1 MKYVDFKKFTDENG
15 PQPIYLFEGE
25 EIFFREKGEAL
36 LKSRFVQEPL
46 LDYVSF
52 DGSGLKGEKLSALTA
67 AVNSFPFISQRRMVK
82 VTEFYP
88 TQKEF
93 EQYLKPIFENPTQS
107 SILLIS
113 NSAKEKTGGMS
124 LAKAKNV
131 TFVDCGKSDEETIK
145 KWIYLTMKKAG
156 VIADGMTCDLIA
168 AYCNYD
174 MARISMETQKLLLCA
189 EVAGVGRL
197 TDEMV
202 KENIHPEIEYKV
214 FELTNAI
221 SRGDYAEYVR
231 ILQELTL
238 KTTDIIGTLSVV
250 ANYFKTLY
258 ELRSMQG
265 SSAAIAAEL
274 SMKEFA
280 VRKNREQAARFSV
293 EQLLNYYESIYTA
306 ISSIKSGEITPSAAL
321 KSVTANIFFRGKA

>member
-15 PQPIYLFEGE
+15 AQPIYLFEGE
-25 EIFFREKGEAL
+25 EIYFREKGELL

-46 LDYVSF
+46 LDYACF
-52 DGSGLKGEKLSALTA
+52 EGGALKGEKIASLVA
-67 AVNSFPFISQRRMVK
+67 AVNSFPFISQKRLVK
-82 VTEFYP
+82 VSEFYP

-93 EQYLKPIFENPTQS
+93 EQYLRPLFENPAPS

-113 NSAKEKTGGMS
+113 NSAKEKIGGMS
-124 LAKAKNV
+124 LSKAKNV

-145 KWIYLTMKKAG
+145 KWIYLTMKRAG
-156 VIADGMTCDLIA
+156 VVADGMTCDLIA

-189 EVAGVGRL
+189 EAAGVTRL

-202 KENIHPEIEYKV
+202 RENVHPEIEYKI

-221 SRGDYAEYVR
+221 SRSNYAEFIR
-231 ILQELTL
+231 ILQDLTM
-238 KTTDIIGTLSVV
+238 KTTDVIGTLSMI

-258 ELRSMQG
+258 EIRLMSG
-265 SSAAIAAEL
+265 SSASIAAEL

-280 VRKNREQAARFSV
+280 VRKNKDQAAKFSP
-293 EQLLNYYESIYTA
+293 EKLLAYYDSVYNA
-306 ISSIKSGEITPSAAL
+306 ISAIKSGEITPAAAV
-321 KSVTANIFFRGKA
+321 KTVTAKIFFKAE